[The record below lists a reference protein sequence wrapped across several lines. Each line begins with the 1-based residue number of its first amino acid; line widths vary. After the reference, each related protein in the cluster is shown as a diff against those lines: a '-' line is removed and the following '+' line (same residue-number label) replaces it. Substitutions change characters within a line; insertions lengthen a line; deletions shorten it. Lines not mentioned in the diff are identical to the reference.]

1 MRIVCVHQ
9 GYELYGSDRAFV
21 ESVAAL
27 RSGWPDAHIT
37 VVLSAQGPIL
47 APLRGV
53 ASEVVIEPLFILRRA
68 HLPALVLTAPFRL
81 LPALWRAMRRMR
93 GADLVYINTLVIADY
108 LIAARLFRS
117 KVVVHVHEIA
127 EGSVMTVLRTLLRW
141 SGGTVIFNSKAC
153 RAAYTLNARQQ
164 HHVVYNGIESPASF
178 APQIYD
184 GSRALKV
191 LMLGRINRIK
201 GQNVLI
207 EAIAGLAPAVRRKLE
222 VRIVGNSF
230 GNDMAREAE
239 LRAQAKAAG
248 LDGIV
253 TFEPFQDDTAPLY
266 RWADIVAAPS
276 RLPETLGR
284 VAIEAAAHARPTL
297 ASAIGGLPEVVVDG
311 ATGWLARPDDAA
323 DLSRILEHIVTD
335 PDAWQGYGLAARRH
349 YDRVFNA
356 AVVQSQFRAV
366 AANRLAEAGCAS
378 TTTMSVT
385 PGGEN
390 GRH

>member
-21 ESVAAL
+21 ESVTAL

-37 VVLSAQGPIL
+37 VMLSAQGPIL
-47 APLRGV
+47 APLRGI
-53 ASEVVIEPLFILRRA
+53 ASEIVIEPLFVLRRA
-68 HLPALVLTAPFRL
+68 RLPALVLTAPFRL
-81 LPALWRAMRRMR
+81 PPALWRAARRMR
-93 GADLVYINTLVIADY
+93 AADLVYINTLVIADY
-108 LIAARLFRS
+108 LLASRLFRA
-117 KVVVHVHEIA
+117 KVIVHVHEIA
-127 EGSVMTVLRTLLRW
+127 EGSVMTVLRALLRW

-153 RAAYTLNARQQ
+153 RAAYSLTTGLPQ
-164 HHVVYNGIESPASF
+164 HVVYNGIESPPNF
-178 APQIYD
+178 APQAHD
-184 GSRALKV
+184 GSRPIRL

-207 EAIAGLAPAVRRKLE
+207 EALARLAPAARRKLE

-230 GNDMAREAE
+230 GNDIGRETE
-239 LRAQAKAAG
+239 LREQATAAG
-248 LDGIV
+248 LDGMV

-297 ASAIGGLPEVVVDG
+297 ASNIGGLPEVVIDG
-311 ATGWLARPDDAA
+311 NTGWLARPDDAA
-323 DLSRILEHIVTD
+323 DLSRILEQIVAD
-335 PDAWQGYGLAARRH
+335 PGAWRAYGLTARRH
-349 YDRVFNA
+349 YEKLFDA
-356 AVVQSQFRAV
+356 AIITGQIRSV
-366 AANRLAEAGCAS
+366 AAGRLAAAGIAS
-378 TTTMSVT
+378 TTAKSEI
-385 PGGEN
+385 PGGEH